1 MATKIDYTKIKDN
14 IITARV
20 GLLLHHP
27 FFGNLATRLQI
38 KEGGEWCKTAATD
51 GRHIFY
57 NAEFFQSLDI
67 KQIQFVLAHEI
78 MHNVFDHMTRRETR
92 NPKLFNIAGD
102 YCVNGQLVRDNIGD
116 HNLPNIKIFHDQKYY
131 GMGAEQIYDILKEE
145 NDENLENSGELVDQH
160 IDWTEQPTDGDGS
173 NGSGRPVYSEA
184 EWREISDTMREAV
197 LAAAQAVGA
206 GNVPASVQRMIKE
219 FTEPKMNW
227 REVLRQQIQSVIKDD
242 YTWMRPNR
250 KSWHLSA
257 ILPGTNVRDTID
269 VCIALDMS
277 GSIGDDQARDFLGE
291 VKGIMQEFKDFKIK
305 IWCFDTEIYNCQD
318 FDAYNI
324 DEFDDYQPIGG
335 GGTDFEANW
344 EFMKDNE
351 ISPKKFIMFTDMYP
365 CGSWGDETYCDT
377 LFIGHGTTTI
387 VPPFGEYAYYEFATA
402 TA

>member
-145 NDENLENSGELVDQH
+145 NDENLEKFGELVDQH
-160 IDWTEQPTDGDGS
+160 IDWTEQPTDGD
-173 NGSGRPVYSEA
+173 GSGRPVYSEA

-206 GNVPASVQRMIKE
+206 GNTPASVQRMIKE

-257 ILPGTNVRDTID
+257 ILPGTNLRDTID

>member
-206 GNVPASVQRMIKE
+206 GNTPASVQRMIKE

>member
-145 NDENLENSGELVDQH
+145 NDENLENFGELVDQH

-206 GNVPASVQRMIKE
+206 GNTPASVQRMIKE